1 MSTTDK
7 PARASRKASAKP
19 GPEAQAA
26 PEEGSPAMSAKA
38 PASAAAKSKP
48 KGALKRSSRISPS
61 KSAVASRRAGPAS
74 KRRTR
79 EALDSKPAEDQAP
92 AGMAEASARFVPKD
106 PVAEGSE
113 VSEIGSPR
121 IEVDA
126 PEVEMLTD
134 AEAAAEAP
142 ETVAAEMEPPE
153 ISAPNAAALEPSLD
167 IAAKSETAREAGA
180 IEAEDVASSAGDA
193 APDETKTLHPAKP
206 IEAKALEDEPPVAR
220 AARQMVDTA
229 SDIAVFAGANL
240 VTMSL
245 PEPASKTPALEAAA
259 TTVGAAGEIAQ
270 ALMEES
276 AAFTRAQLDR
286 NVANL
291 GKLPAVRNIADLVLV
306 QDGILRGSAQ
316 AWSDHAFRMTR
327 ICLSGAAGRR
337 QE

>member
-7 PARASRKASAKP
+7 PARASRKASVKP

-38 PASAAAKSKP
+38 PASADAKSKP

-92 AGMAEASARFVPKD
+92 AGMAEASARFVRKD

-113 VSEIGSPR
+113 VSEIQSPR
-121 IEVDA
+121 NEGDA
-126 PEVEMLTD
+126 PEAEMLTD

-153 ISAPNAAALEPSLD
+153 ISAPKAAALEPSLD
-167 IAAKSETAREAGA
+167 IPAESETAREAGA
-180 IEAEDVASSAGDA
+180 IEAE
-193 APDETKTLHPAKP
+193 
-206 IEAKALEDEPPVAR
+206 ALEDEPPVAR

-291 GKLPAVRNIADLVLV
+291 GKLPEVRNIADLVLV
-306 QDGILRGSAQ
+306 QNGILRGSVQ
-316 AWSDHAFRMTR
+316 AWSDHAFRMAR

>member
-1 MSTTDK
+1 
-7 PARASRKASAKP
+7 
-19 GPEAQAA
+19 
-26 PEEGSPAMSAKA
+26 
-38 PASAAAKSKP
+38 
-48 KGALKRSSRISPS
+48 
-61 KSAVASRRAGPAS
+61 
-74 KRRTR
+74 
-79 EALDSKPAEDQAP
+79 
-92 AGMAEASARFVPKD
+92 MAEASARFVPKD
-106 PVAEGSE
+106 PFAEGSE
-113 VSEIGSPR
+113 VPEIGSPR

-126 PEVEMLTD
+126 PEVEMLAD

-153 ISAPNAAALEPSLD
+153 ISAPTAAALEPSLD
-167 IAAKSETAREAGA
+167 IAAESETAREAGA
-180 IEAEDVASSAGDA
+180 IEAEDVASGAGDA

-240 VTMSL
+240 VAMSL

-291 GKLPAVRNIADLVLV
+291 GKLPAARNFADLIRI

-337 QE
+337 KE